1 MNGLGRTLITVGLVL
16 LGAGLLFTF
25 APRMFT
31 WFGRLPG
38 DIAIKRENFSFYFPL
53 TTCLLISVLLSFIMW
68 LIRK

>member
-25 APRMFT
+25 APRLFT

-38 DIAIKRENFSFYFPL
+38 DIAIKRENFSFYFP
-53 TTCLLISVLLSFIMW
+53 
-68 LIRK
+68 